1 MSTWADKLSR
11 FTQNAVT
18 KSKSMAEV
26 TRINIEISNYESS
39 LKQLVSEIGQ
49 YVVDADLLRD
59 DAAVKE
65 KLERVVELQSR
76 INASKELV
84 ENIRKASLC
93 PNCGAVLEPD
103 VNFCPKCGASRFPI
117 PNLNQPVQA
126 TCPNCGAPLD
136 AGAVFCAN
144 CGQKVN

>member
-1 MSTWADKLSR
+1 M
-11 FTQNAVT
+11 
-18 KSKSMAEV
+18 
-26 TRINIEISNYESS
+26 
-39 LKQLVSEIGQ
+39 SEIGQ

-65 KLERVVELQSR
+65 KLERIVELQSR

-103 VNFCPKCGASRFPI
+103 VNFCPQMRRQPLADTEPESASAGHLPE
-117 PNLNQPVQA
+117 LW
-126 TCPNCGAPLD
+126 CP
-136 AGAVFCAN
+136 AGCRRGILRKLRAESELIS
-144 CGQKVN
+144 